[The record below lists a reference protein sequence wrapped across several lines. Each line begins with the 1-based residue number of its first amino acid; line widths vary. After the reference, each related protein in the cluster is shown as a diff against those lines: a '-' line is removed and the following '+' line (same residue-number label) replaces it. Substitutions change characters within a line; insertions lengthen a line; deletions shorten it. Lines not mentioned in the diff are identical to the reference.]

1 MASSVQRTGFIKRDS
16 VWALQL
22 VQSKLFD
29 MKYLSLKQHP
39 DKVEMGRDVSRLQT
53 HQRERD
59 GNRGETRKP
68 WFGVGGCSD

>member
-39 DKVEMGRDVSRLQT
+39 DEVEMGRGVSRLQT

-59 GNRGETRKP
+59 RNHGETRKP